1 MRSANYLHSLK
12 ICHVPLAKRRRAI
25 TRRFSAKLC
34 PEAPY
39 LARRA
44 RASIV
49 ESASETWR
57 GDDYVSKLPLLVECS
72 GLGSH
77 TPTAVVS
84 METYSERVWLDGV
97 NELECREEDEKGRK
111 EDLDHKYQE
120 LRMKFEAA

>member
-39 LARRA
+39 VARRA

-77 TPTAVVS
+77 TPTVVVS
-84 METYSERVWLDGV
+84 METYSGSGWTASASL
-97 NELECREEDEKGRK
+97 NAEKKMRK
-111 EDLDHKYQE
+111 AEKKTWIINT
-120 LRMKFEAA
+120 RNCG

>member
-1 MRSANYLHSLK
+1 MRSAYYLNSLK
-12 ICHVPLAKRRRAI
+12 IRHVPLATRRRAI

-57 GDDYVSKLPLLVECS
+57 GDDYESKLPLLVECS

-77 TPTAVVS
+77 TPTVVVS
-84 METYSERVWLDGV
+84 METYSGSGWTASMSLMA
-97 NELECREEDEKGRK
+97 EKKMRK
-111 EDLDHKYQE
+111 SEKKTWVLNT
-120 LRMKFEAA
+120 RICG